1 MLLAGQKVY
10 VGPFLKKSDRPVDR
24 ESHFTNVYV
33 KNLPDSVNDEKL
45 NEMFSEHGS
54 VTSAV
59 VMKVVTVFFLLCS
72 VNIAVA
78 TVMHAAIHCRSN
90 PARQFSLYVKLSSS
104 MYPQLLCAHVTQ
116 AEWLMLCIFEC
127 QQKELHASKA
137 DADGCFL
144 LSLL

>member
-59 VMKVVTVFFLLCS
+59 VMKVNAAFLLLRS
-72 VNIAVA
+72 ITIAVA
-78 TVMHAAIHCRSN
+78 TITHAAIHCNSN
-90 PARQFSLYVKLSSS
+90 PARQFTLYSCLELSSS
-104 MYPQLLCAHVTQ
+104 LHSHVPRAHGRQAVLVWQL
-116 AEWLMLCIFEC
+116 
-127 QQKELHASKA
+127 
-137 DADGCFL
+137 
-144 LSLL
+144 

>member
-33 KNLPDSVNDEKL
+33 KNLPDSVNDKKL

-59 VMKVVTVFFLLCS
+59 VMKVPTAFLLLCS
-72 VNIAVA
+72 TYHTCCNTLQKCSCKTVCFALEWRA
-78 TVMHAAIHCRSN
+78 TLKPVFPFTLCACHT
-90 PARQFSLYVKLSSS
+90 SSS
-104 MYPQLLCAHVTQ
+104 CFATLVIAGRLCCAVYLGEYSPD
-116 AEWLMLCIFEC
+116 AC
-127 QQKELHASKA
+127 ASIRTM
-137 DADGCFL
+137 
-144 LSLL
+144 

>member
-59 VMKVVTVFFLLCS
+59 VMKVFTAFLLLRS

-78 TVMHAAIHCRSN
+78 TITHAAIHRRSN
-90 PARQFSLYVKLSSS
+90 PAIQFTLCVKS
-104 MYPQLLCAHVTQ
+104 P
-116 AEWLMLCIFEC
+116 
-127 QQKELHASKA
+127 
-137 DADGCFL
+137 
-144 LSLL
+144 

>member
-1 MLLAGQKVY
+1 MHLYFLEVLHHHHMLDMLGLSQLGPTAHSLVLLAEQGVHMQVNGMLLAGQKVY

-59 VMKVVTVFFLLCS
+59 VMKVR
-72 VNIAVA
+72 A
-78 TVMHAAIHCRSN
+78 TLA
-90 PARQFSLYVKLSSS
+90 PSL
-104 MYPQLLCAHVTQ
+104 
-116 AEWLMLCIFEC
+116 
-127 QQKELHASKA
+127 
-137 DADGCFL
+137 D
-144 LSLL
+144 

>member
-33 KNLPDSVNDEKL
+33 KNLPDSITDEKL

-59 VMKVVTVFFLLCS
+59 VMKVWAAMSGNQNTNCARVKVAVLQKEDYWCTCSLPSCQSVIAAAAAAAGIVVTVARPVVVAEPKLCS
-72 VNIAVA
+72 Y
-78 TVMHAAIHCRSN
+78 TSCTAAAKC
-90 PARQFSLYVKLSSS
+90 L
-104 MYPQLLCAHVTQ
+104 Q
-116 AEWLMLCIFEC
+116 AF
-127 QQKELHASKA
+127 QS
-137 DADGCFL
+137 
-144 LSLL
+144 